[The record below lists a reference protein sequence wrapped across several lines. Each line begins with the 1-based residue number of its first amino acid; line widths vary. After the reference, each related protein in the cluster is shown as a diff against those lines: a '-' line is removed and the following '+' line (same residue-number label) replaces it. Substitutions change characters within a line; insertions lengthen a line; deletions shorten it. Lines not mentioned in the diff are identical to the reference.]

1 VRILH
6 RFYDLHSG
14 GGEVV
19 VGTIVQAFPE
29 HQHVLVFNR
38 FRETWL
44 SAQLKAAANARLVQ
58 VQTRGIR
65 QIVDA
70 EAPDVLVYHYYPP
83 MTAEDFADLSA
94 DQLARTL
101 IYSHWFRDVPRVA
114 GVKGYVFPSLFG
126 ARVGEGIEKH
136 QKSVILNPIADRF
149 FAVKRKP
156 RLQYAVGR
164 HSRDDAIKF
173 PDDFFDLYEQIA
185 IPDLQVHVLGC
196 YPPLAAALARGTPAV
211 RHNYWL
217 LPANTMDVC
226 RFLEC
231 LGVYVYKTHDT
242 FAETCPLVI
251 LEAMAA
257 GIPVV
262 AEHKGG
268 IVDLVRHG
276 ETGYLCR
283 TREDFKRHVEA
294 LYHDT
299 VLHQRTTQQARQ
311 WARDHVSL
319 PAFRRNLGQLIG
331 AV

>member
-1 VRILH
+1 
-6 RFYDLHSG
+6 
-14 GGEVV
+14 
-19 VGTIVQAFPE
+19 
-29 HQHVLVFNR
+29 
-38 FRETWL
+38 
-44 SAQLKAAANARLVQ
+44 
-58 VQTRGIR
+58 
-65 QIVDA
+65 
-70 EAPDVLVYHYYPP
+70 
-83 MTAEDFADLSA
+83 
-94 DQLARTL
+94 
-101 IYSHWFRDVPRVA
+101 
-114 GVKGYVFPSLFG
+114 
-126 ARVGEGIEKH
+126 
-136 QKSVILNPIADRF
+136 
-149 FAVKRKP
+149 
-156 RLQYAVGR
+156 
-164 HSRDDAIKF
+164 
-173 PDDFFDLYEQIA
+173 
-185 IPDLQVHVLGC
+185 
-196 YPPLAAALARGTPAV
+196 
-211 RHNYWL
+211 
-217 LPANTMDVC
+217 MDVC

-231 LGVYVYKTHDT
+231 LGIYVYKTHDT

-257 GIPVV
+257 GIPIV